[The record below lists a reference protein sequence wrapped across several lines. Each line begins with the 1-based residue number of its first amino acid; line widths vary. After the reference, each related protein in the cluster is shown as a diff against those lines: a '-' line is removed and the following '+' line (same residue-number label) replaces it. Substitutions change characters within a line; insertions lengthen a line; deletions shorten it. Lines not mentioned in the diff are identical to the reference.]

1 MEAHTTTLS
10 THLYLN
16 PHARNKLMVSMTD
29 MCSPMPQDMCHIP
42 F

>member
-1 MEAHTTTLS
+1 MQAHTTTLS

-16 PHARNKLMVSMTD
+16 PHARNKLMVSTTNMR
-29 MCSPMPQDMCHIP
+29 SPMSKDM